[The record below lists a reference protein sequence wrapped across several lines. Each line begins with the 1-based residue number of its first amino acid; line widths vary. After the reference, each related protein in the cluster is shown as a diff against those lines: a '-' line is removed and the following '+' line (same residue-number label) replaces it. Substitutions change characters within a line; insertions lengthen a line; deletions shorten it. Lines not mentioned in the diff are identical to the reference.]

1 MIRVLHTSDWHLGQH
16 FIGKSRLAEHQ
27 KLVRW
32 LLDKVEEKQIDAVII
47 AGDVYDTG
55 SPPSYARELYNQLV
69 VAINKLGCQ
78 LIILGG
84 NHDSVSTLNESKGLL
99 KHLNAEVV
107 STVASEPDHQVITLC
122 NRQGEPSAILCAIP
136 YLRPRDL
143 LQSQSDQSA
152 KDKAQALG
160 EAIAGHYQ
168 QIYALAEQK
177 RAELGLT
184 IPIIATGHL
193 TAMGVKSSDS
203 VRDIYV
209 GNLEAFPASAF
220 PPADYIALGHIHR
233 PQMVAKS
240 EHIRYCGSPIPL
252 SFDEIGSNK
261 QVLIAEFDETALVS
275 VEPLSVPLFQP
286 MQVVKGDLQSIEEQ
300 LQALET
306 ENNALP
312 VWLSIEVETQDYLN
326 DLTQRIEQLTEGLN
340 VEVLLLRRARK
351 QRSQELARQ
360 EKETLSEL
368 NAYEVFERRVSAEL
382 FETSQEQERLGRLK
396 DNFCQIVGEVEEEHG
411 MAPSRPSSTFL
422 TGDVVSKQNDN
433 AELSEALENNQEMT
447 EPETAE
453 NNVTADVVINK
464 VESSEQ
470 QGDSVMQSP
479 ESIEAP
485 ESIKSPEDKQTN
497 TSEPLALFEDE
508 SLSDL
513 NEALSDLKEVKD
525 LPASAKTKHTTSKT
539 QTKAPEVVIDQ
550 DDLFAAMLS
559 EDTSGEQG

>member
-32 LLDKVEEKQIDAVII
+32 LLEKVEEKQIDAVII

-69 VAINKLGCQ
+69 VDINKLGCQ

-107 STVASEPDHQVITLC
+107 STVATEPGHQVITLS

-233 PQMVAKS
+233 PQVVAKS

-252 SFDEIGSNK
+252 SFDEIGSDK
-261 QVLIAEFDETALVS
+261 QVLIAEFDESALVS
-275 VEPLSVPLFQP
+275 VEPLYVPLFQP
-286 MQVVKGDLQSIEEQ
+286 MQVIKGDLQSIEQQ

-306 ENNALP
+306 ETNELP

-326 DLTQRIEQLTEGLN
+326 DLTQRVEQLTEGVN

-351 QRSQELARQ
+351 QRSRELARQ

-368 NAYEVFERRVSAEL
+368 NAYEVFERRVNAEQ

-396 DNFCQIVGEVEEEHG
+396 ENFCQIVAEVEEEHG

-422 TGDVVSKQNDN
+422 TAEVVNEQDDN
-433 AELSEALENNQEMT
+433 AELCEALEHNEEMT
-447 EPETAE
+447 EPEATENTVTAE
-453 NNVTADVVINK
+453 DAFSKLECSD
-464 VESSEQ
+464 Q
-470 QGDSVMQSP
+470 QGDSVMQSQ

-485 ESIKSPEDKQTN
+485 QSIESREGRQTN
-497 TSEPLALFEDE
+497 TSEPLVLFEDE
-508 SLSDL
+508 SLSDPK
-513 NEALSDLKEVKD
+513 EAKD
-525 LPASAKTKHTTSKT
+525 LPTSAKTKCTADKLKKHS
-539 QTKAPEVVIDQ
+539 KAPEVVIDQ

-559 EDTSGEQG
+559 DDTSGEQG